1 MITATKHLDLD
12 RSVLWVSAETLR
24 KLRKRRIM
32 AYDELVAFLR
42 GRVGDDGDAVVGPA
56 LNFLFLV
63 GRLTYHPK
71 TDSFEYL
78 EPEQA

>member
-12 RSVLWVSAETLR
+12 RSVLWVSAEALR

-32 AYDELVAFLR
+32 TYDELVVFLR

-56 LNFLFLV
+56 ISFLFLV
-63 GRLTYHPK
+63 ARLTYHPK

-78 EPEQA
+78 EPERL